1 MPDDGP
7 PNPPPNPTD
16 PWLEGLTF
24 EQIAQLVN
32 EVNPDVFYQR
42 ASAFDQGAGGL
53 QHVLDRVRHE
63 LNVLRESWNGKGSD
77 DFDALAREVTGKAD
91 SLLQFLQNPGY
102 GTVLRN
108 AGDQLAAHQRRFQ
121 DLQGQKSAQEAAPPA
136 TGGPTPEETQKANND
151 SAKQIL
157 RDLRTAYWDVGNAMA
172 PLPFKTPKVTA
183 TDVPPPANQPPATN
197 NNAENGEHDPN
208 DTTNN
213 SENPPHLNTLNALA
227 VPPPG
232 PTANGPFLFGGNGDR
247 VIGRDQRGGQHDNE
261 LYQLGG
267 DGQDGPYQPV
277 GQDLNGLVDPGPQ
290 GYGSERPQE
299 NILAAQGETL
309 PASVE
314 PGASMG
320 FMPGVMGGVLG
331 AGMPPAVLGRS
342 EKRDTC
348 RPVMRTD
355 KVAMAGEVA
364 VPGKGT
370 DRIGDRTAG
379 RDRKKV
385 VEEQELLAENRPETV
400 SSETV
405 VPGEIKVRTAVDAPE
420 TVEKSEVTEKIEEIA
435 AAAVT
440 SSGEPLIPAQATE
453 PAPEVPATKPEEQS
467 TPVDTSALTK
477 KPLSFSASAGGGGGA
492 HMVAAQLDP
501 EARGMFAPTAN
512 PDALVAG
519 QLPGEPA
526 VSPAATAGSPRGQ
539 ADPYSSQHMGGMPMS
554 PMMMG
559 GMGGGM
565 SQQNGRMAAMPNE
578 PRPEVWDPLTGAPIA
593 LGRREPA
600 PAPEPSQEKEQVL
613 TPAEVQ
619 ARLAEKFA
627 ELDRLM
633 ERGK

>member
-1 MPDDGP
+1 MADDGP

-16 PWLEGLTF
+16 PWLESLTF

-32 EVNPDVFYQR
+32 EVNPEVFYQR

-63 LNVLRESWNGKGSD
+63 LNALRESWNGKGSD
-77 DFDALAREVTGKAD
+77 DFDALAREVTGKANTM
-91 SLLQFLQNPGY
+91 LQFLQSPGY
-102 GTVLRN
+102 GAILRN
-108 AGDQLAAHQRRFQ
+108 AGDQLAAHQRRLQ
-121 DLQGQKSAQEAAPPA
+121 DLQGQKTQQETTPPA
-136 TGGPTPEETQKANND
+136 PGGPTPEAVKQANDD

-157 RDLRTAYWDVGNAMA
+157 RDLRTAYWDIGNTMA
-172 PLPFKTPKVTA
+172 PLPFKTPKVVA
-183 TDVPPPANQPPATN
+183 TDVPPPVNQPPATN
-197 NNAENGEHDPN
+197 NHSENGEHDPN
-208 DTTNN
+208 DTTNG
-213 SENPPHLNTLNALA
+213 SEHPPNLNTLNALA

-232 PTANGPFLFGGNGDR
+232 PSANGPFLFGGHGDK
-247 VIGRDQRGGQHDNE
+247 VIGRDQRGGQGNNE
-261 LYQLGG
+261 LYQPGG
-267 DGQDGPYQPV
+267 NGPYQPV
-277 GQDLNGLVDPGPQ
+277 GLDRSGLTDPGPQ
-290 GYGSERPQE
+290 GFGSEGSQQ
-299 NILAAQGETL
+299 NTFAAQAETL
-309 PASVE
+309 PAAVE

-320 FMPGVMGGVLG
+320 FMPGVMGGVAG
-331 AGMPPAVLGRS
+331 AGMPSAVLGRS
-342 EKRDTC
+342 EKRDAC
-348 RPVMRTD
+348 RPVTRTD
-355 KVAMAGEVA
+355 RVAMAGEVA
-364 VPGKGT
+364 VPGKSA
-370 DRIGDRTAG
+370 DRITDRTAG

-385 VEEQELLAENRPETV
+385 VEELQEENRPETV

-405 VPGEIKVRTAVDAPE
+405 VPGEINVRTAVDAPE
-420 TVEKSEVTEKIEEIA
+420 KSEATEKIEEIA
-435 AAAVT
+435 ARAVT
-440 SSGEPLIPAQATE
+440 SSGEPLVPAQAAAAVE
-453 PAPEVPATKPEEQS
+453 PAPEVPATKPEEPAA
-467 TPVDTSALTK
+467 PVDTSALTK
-477 KPLSFSASAGGGGGA
+477 KPLSFSASAGGGGA

-512 PDALVAG
+512 PDALVPG
-519 QLPGEPA
+519 QVPGEPV

-559 GMGGGM
+559 GMGGQM

-578 PRPEVWDPLTGAPIA
+578 PRPEVWDPLTGTPIA

-600 PAPEPSQEKEQVL
+600 QAPEPSQEKDQVL